1 MDRQTLTRRIT
12 YANGGKILITKNMI
26 GRTLGIGKPAVVELM
41 HGYDFT
47 VSGKNHCHM
56 YLVDDVAD
64 AILKGRRI

>member
-12 YANGGKILITKNMI
+12 SANGGKILITKNMI
-26 GRTLGIGKPAVVELM
+26 GRTLGIGKPAVTELM

-47 VSGKNHCHM
+47 VKGKSHCHL

-64 AILKGRRI
+64 AIMKGRTV